1 MIKLKE
7 VTHHNNLLFH
17 EKKRNVC
24 AYARVSTSSDVQ
36 LLSFDTQVSTYTNEI
51 MNNPD
56 WNFVGVYA
64 DEGKSGTNTNKRTQ
78 FNLMIEAARNGLI
91 DLIITK
97 SISRFSRNTIDT
109 LKLIQEL
116 KNKNIEVFFEK
127 ENISSFDP
135 KIELVMS
142 ILSGMAE
149 EESRSIS
156 ENVKWSNTRR
166 FEKGEF
172 HVVTK
177 GMLGYNHDEFGSLVI
192 NKQEASTVR
201 KIYEMYLDGFGAT
214 PIMRYLEEHNIK
226 TTYGNKHWSKTA
238 IYGILK
244 NEKYTGNALLQ
255 KTYRPSFKSKH
266 TVNNEGELPQ
276 FYVVDSHPAII
287 SLAMFNKVQEIRKQK
302 SIKYQK
308 SNSKNMKETFGSK
321 TTSYTGFV
329 RCAHCGKHFNLKVNK
344 NTSSFANR
352 FLQCLSN
359 ASKKI
364 CAADTLSCDI
374 IDREIVNQINLII
387 RNKSNFIKRLSKAL
401 NEDGRLVVAQNE
413 LKATQTK
420 LSALETKLSHI
431 ILKADGFHKA
441 VIDQLNE
448 DIYQLKMQ
456 VAVLQNKIMV
466 DLNVENYL
474 IRIKSLLKGY
484 SQPISSIDEFP
495 YKKLFSKLIVLERN
509 NIIFVIGKRNDYDNI
524 NLSQELIY
532 SDSIS
537 YRIRK
542 TDYSA
547 EHGIIFF

>member
-1 MIKLKE
+1 MIELKE
-7 VTHHNNLLFH
+7 VINYKDLSLH

-51 MNNPD
+51 MSHPD

-64 DEGKSGTNTNKRTQ
+64 DEGKSGTNITKRVQ

-97 SISRFSRNTIDT
+97 SISRFSRNTVDSIR
-109 LKLIQEL
+109 LIQEL
-116 KNKNIEVFFEK
+116 KNKNVEVFFEK
-127 ENISSFDP
+127 ENISTFDP
-135 KIELVMS
+135 KIELIMS

-156 ENVKWSNTRR
+156 ENVKWGNTKR

-177 GMLGYNHDEFGSLVI
+177 RMLGYDHDEFGKLVI
-192 NKQEASTVR
+192 NEQEASTVR
-201 KIYEMYLDGFGAT
+201 KIYEMFLDGFGAT
-214 PIMRYLEEHNIK
+214 PIMKYLEDHNIP
-226 TTYGNKHWSKTA
+226 TTFGNKKWNKTA
-238 IYGILK
+238 VYGILK

-266 TVNNEGELPQ
+266 TVNNKGEFPQ

-287 SLAMFNKVQEIRKQK
+287 SLAMFNKVQEVRKQK

-308 SNSKNMKETFGSK
+308 SNIKDMEETFGTK
-321 TTSYTGFV
+321 DTPYTGFV
-329 RCAHCGKHFNLKVNK
+329 KCAHCGKHFNMKVNK
-344 NTSSFANR
+344 NTNSFANR

-359 ASKKI
+359 ASKKT
-364 CAADTLSCDI
+364 CVADTLSCDV

-387 RNKSNFIKRLSKAL
+387 KNKIAFISGLTKAL
-401 NEDGRLVVAQNE
+401 NNDERLVIAKQE

-420 LSALETKLSHI
+420 LSLSETKLNEMISET
-431 ILKADGFHKA
+431 DGFHKA
-441 VIDQLNE
+441 VIDQLNV
-448 DIYQLKMQ
+448 DIYDLKIQ
-456 VAVLQNKIMV
+456 VADLQNKIMV
-466 DLNVENYL
+466 NLNVENYL
-474 IRIKSLLKGY
+474 IRIKSLLKEY
-484 SQPISSIDEFP
+484 SLPINSIEEFP
-495 YKKLFSKLIVLERN
+495 YKEFFSKLIVLERN
-509 NIIFVIGKRNDYDNI
+509 KIIFVMGKRNDYENI
-524 NLSQELIY
+524 NLSQELVY
-532 SDSIS
+532 SGSIS

-542 TDYSA
+542 TDYNA
-547 EHGIIFF
+547 EHGLLFF

>member
-1 MIKLKE
+1 MIELKE
-7 VTHHNNLLFH
+7 VINYKDLSLH

-51 MNNPD
+51 MSHPD

-64 DEGKSGTNTNKRTQ
+64 DEGKSGTNITKRVQ

-97 SISRFSRNTIDT
+97 SISRFSRNTVDSIR
-109 LKLIQEL
+109 LIQEL
-116 KNKNIEVFFEK
+116 KNKNVEVFFEK
-127 ENISSFDP
+127 ENISTFDP
-135 KIELVMS
+135 KIELIMS

-156 ENVKWSNTRR
+156 ENVKWGNTKR

-177 GMLGYNHDEFGSLVI
+177 RMLGYDHDEFGKLVI
-192 NKQEASTVR
+192 NEQEALTVR
-201 KIYEMYLDGFGAT
+201 KIYEMFLDGFGAT
-214 PIMRYLEEHNIK
+214 PIMKYLEDHNIP
-226 TTYGNKHWSKTA
+226 TTFGNKKWNKTA
-238 IYGILK
+238 VYGILK

-266 TVNNEGELPQ
+266 TVNNKGELPQ

-287 SLAMFNKVQEIRKQK
+287 SLALFNKVQEVRQQK

-308 SNSKNMKETFGSK
+308 SNIKDMEETFGTK
-321 TTSYTGFV
+321 DTPYTGFV
-329 RCAHCGKHFNLKVNK
+329 RCAHCGKHFNMKVNK

-359 ASKKI
+359 ASKKT
-364 CAADTLSCDI
+364 CVADTLSCDV

-387 RNKSNFIKRLSKAL
+387 KNKIAFISGLTKAL
-401 NEDGRLVVAQNE
+401 NNDERLVIAKQE
-413 LKATQTK
+413 LKTTRAK
-420 LSALETKLSHI
+420 LSLSETKLNEMVSET
-431 ILKADGFHKA
+431 DGFHKA
-441 VIDQLNE
+441 VIDQLNK
-448 DIYQLKMQ
+448 DIYEFKMQ
-456 VAVLQNKIMV
+456 VADLQNKIMV

-474 IRIKSLLKGY
+474 IRIKSLLKEY
-484 SQPISSIDEFP
+484 SLPINSIEEFP
-495 YKKLFSKLIVLERN
+495 YKEFFSKLVVLERN
-509 NIIFVIGKRNDYDNI
+509 KIIFVIGKRNDYYNI
-524 NLSQELIY
+524 NLSQELVY
-532 SDSIS
+532 SGSIS

-542 TDYSA
+542 TDYNT
-547 EHGIIFF
+547 EHGVIFF

>member
-1 MIKLKE
+1 MIELKE
-7 VTHHNNLLFH
+7 VINYKDLSLH

-51 MNNPD
+51 MSHPD

-64 DEGKSGTNTNKRTQ
+64 DEGKSGTNITKRVQ

-97 SISRFSRNTIDT
+97 SISRFSRNTVDSIR
-109 LKLIQEL
+109 LIQEL
-116 KNKNIEVFFEK
+116 KNKNVEVFFEK
-127 ENISSFDP
+127 ENISTFDP
-135 KIELVMS
+135 KIELIMS

-156 ENVKWSNTRR
+156 ENVKWGNTKR

-177 GMLGYNHDEFGSLVI
+177 RMLGYDHDEFGKLVI
-192 NKQEASTVR
+192 NEQEASTVR
-201 KIYEMYLDGFGAT
+201 KIYEMFLDGFGAT
-214 PIMRYLEEHNIK
+214 PIMKYLEDHNIP
-226 TTYGNKHWSKTA
+226 TTFGNKKWNKTA
-238 IYGILK
+238 VYGILK

-266 TVNNEGELPQ
+266 TVNNKGEFPQ

-287 SLAMFNKVQEIRKQK
+287 SLAMFNKVQEVRKQK

-308 SNSKNMKETFGSK
+308 SNIKDMEETFGTK
-321 TTSYTGFV
+321 DTPYTGFV
-329 RCAHCGKHFNLKVNK
+329 KCAHCGKHFNMKVNK
-344 NTSSFANR
+344 NTNSFANR

-359 ASKKI
+359 ASKKT
-364 CAADTLSCDI
+364 CVADTLSCDV

-387 RNKSNFIKRLSKAL
+387 KNKIAFISGLTKAL
-401 NEDGRLVVAQNE
+401 NNDERLVIAKQE

-420 LSALETKLSHI
+420 LSLSETKLNEMISET
-431 ILKADGFHKA
+431 DGFHKA
-441 VIDQLNE
+441 VIDQLNV
-448 DIYQLKMQ
+448 DIYDLKIQ
-456 VAVLQNKIMV
+456 VADLQNKIMV
-466 DLNVENYL
+466 NLNVENYL
-474 IRIKSLLKGY
+474 IRIKSLLKEY
-484 SQPISSIDEFP
+484 SLPINSIEEFP
-495 YKKLFSKLIVLERN
+495 YKEFFSKLVVLERN
-509 NIIFVIGKRNDYDNI
+509 KIIFVIGKRNDYYNI
-524 NLSQELIY
+524 NLSQELVY
-532 SDSIS
+532 SGSIS

-542 TDYSA
+542 TDYNA
-547 EHGIIFF
+547 EHGLLFF

>member
-1 MIKLKE
+1 MIELKE
-7 VTHHNNLLFH
+7 VINYKDLSLHN
-17 EKKRNVC
+17 KKRNVC
-24 AYARVSTSSDVQ
+24 AYARVSTSSDIQ
-36 LLSFDTQVSTYTNEI
+36 LLSFDTQVSSYTNEI
-51 MNNPD
+51 MRNPD

-64 DEGKSGTNTNKRTQ
+64 DEGKSGTNINKRTQ
-78 FNLMIEAARNGLI
+78 FNLMIQAARNGLI

-97 SISRFSRNTIDT
+97 SISRFSRNTIDSIR
-109 LKLIQEL
+109 LVQEL
-116 KNKNIEVFFEK
+116 RNINVEVFFEK
-127 ENISSFDP
+127 ENISTFDP
-135 KIELVMS
+135 KIELIMS

-156 ENVKWSNTRR
+156 ENVKWGNTKR

-177 GMLGYNHDEFGSLVI
+177 GMLGYDHDEYGHLII
-192 NKQEASTVR
+192 NEQEASTVR
-201 KIYEMYLDGFGAT
+201 KIYELYLNGFGAT

-226 TTYGNKHWSKTA
+226 TTYGNKKWSKTA

-276 FYVVDSHPAII
+276 FYVVDAHPAII
-287 SLAMFNKVQEIRKQK
+287 SIAMFNKVQEIRKQK

-308 SNSKNMKETFGSK
+308 SNIKNMKETFGSK
-321 TTSYTGFV
+321 TTPYTGFV
-329 RCAHCGKHFNLKVNK
+329 RCAHCGKHFNVKVNK
-344 NTSSFANR
+344 NTNSFANR

-359 ASKKI
+359 ASKKA
-364 CAADTLSCDI
+364 CVADTLSCNV

-387 RNKSNFIKRLSKAL
+387 KDKSNFFKRLSKAL
-401 NEDGRLVVAQNE
+401 NEDERLIIAQEE
-413 LKATQTK
+413 LKATQAK
-420 LSALETKLSHI
+420 LLVSESKLNHIMLE
-431 ILKADGFHKA
+431 ADDFHKA

-448 DIYQLKMQ
+448 DIYELKIQ
-456 VAVLQNKIMV
+456 IAELQNRIMV
-466 DLNVENYL
+466 NLNVENYL
-474 IRIKSLLKGY
+474 LTIKTLLKGY
-484 SQPISSIDEFP
+484 SLPIRSIDEFP
-495 YKKLFSKLIVLERN
+495 YKELFSKIIVLERN
-509 NIIFVIGKRNDYDNI
+509 KIIFVIGNRNDYENI

-542 TDYSA
+542 TDYNA
-547 EHGIIFF
+547 EHGVIFF